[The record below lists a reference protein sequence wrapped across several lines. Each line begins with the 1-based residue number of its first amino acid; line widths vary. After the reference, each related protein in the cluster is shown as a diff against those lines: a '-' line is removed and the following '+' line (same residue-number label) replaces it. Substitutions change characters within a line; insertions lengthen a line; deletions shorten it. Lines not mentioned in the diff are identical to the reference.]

1 MGLPLYLAMT
11 GAEMRAASQFPT
23 HFAYMACHFSP
34 YGEGITNIPDSL
46 PEKAILILNDRMPC
60 QGHSP
65 NLVAQQLSDAVS
77 RLGCESVLLDFLH
90 PPDSES
96 EAMVR
101 TIVTALECPVAVS
114 AGYAAGLH
122 CPVFLPPC
130 PLHIPLDEYLQPWK
144 GREIWL
150 EAALCQESVRI
161 TQKGADCIPQFPPEG
176 LEGGFCEESLCCHYR
191 IEANHDQIT
200 FTLFD
205 TGASLEKKLERAR
218 SLGVNRAV
226 GLWQELRVTIG

>member
-11 GAEMRAASQFPT
+11 GAEMRTTSEIPT

-34 YGEGITNIPDSL
+34 YGEGITNIPDTL
-46 PEKAILILNDRMPC
+46 PENAMLILNDRMPC

-65 NLVAQQLSDAVS
+65 DLAAQQLWEAVS

-101 TIVTALECPVAVS
+101 AITERLQCPVAVS
-114 AGYAAGLH
+114 AQYAEGLH

-130 PLHIPLDEYLQPWK
+130 PLHIPQEEYLRPWK

-150 EAALCQESVRI
+150 EAALCQEEAVVM
-161 TQKGADCIPQFPPEG
+161 PEG
-176 LEGGFCEESLCCHYR
+176 ASFAPIFPTAAMSGGFFDAHLMCNYHLCIEEKLIR
-191 IEANHDQIT
+191 

-205 TGASLEKKLERAR
+205 TPESLPQKLEHAHA
-218 SLGVNRAV
+218 LGVSRAV
-226 GLWQELRVTIG
+226 GLWQELGSPE

>member
-11 GAEMRAASQFPT
+11 GAEMRSTSQIPP

-34 YGEGITNIPDSL
+34 YGEGITNIPETL
-46 PEKAILILNDRMPC
+46 PEKSMLILNDRMPC

-65 NLVAQQLSDAVS
+65 NLTAQQLREAAD
-77 RLGCESVLLDFLH
+77 RLNCESVLLDFVH

-96 EAMVR
+96 EVMVHA
-101 TIVTALECPVAVS
+101 ILETLVCPVAVS
-114 AGYAAGLH
+114 AGHAERLH

-130 PLHIPLDEYLQPWK
+130 PLHITMEEYLTPWK

-150 EAALCQESVRI
+150 EAALCQESLRI
-161 TQKGADCIPQFPPEG
+161 TQSGADCIPQFPPEG
-176 LEGGFCEESLCCHYR
+176 LEEGFYDEALCCHYR
-191 IEANHDQIT
+191 IGASHDRIA

-205 TGASLEKKLERAR
+205 TGASLKKKLEQAQT
-218 SLGVNRAV
+218 LGVSRAV
-226 GLWQELRVTIG
+226 GLWLELHTLIG